1 MNIIKITC
9 LFFLFF
15 VFSSE
20 LFPQLDS
27 VYYQGPSQGSVS
39 SGAMQTTDNYG
50 PEMSIPESP
59 ILKKERVFS
68 SEPIILDLENE
79 QTSECVYIDD
89 INTGTNSGLGN
100 GQTVLLNTFPGIG
113 ATNATPP
120 DPIMAAG
127 PNHIIAFVNG
137 FPSVFRIF
145 NKEGEV
151 LKTINSASWWAPV
164 APDEYGDPQVLYD
177 HYAGRWILQVMQYNS
192 SNFSAATLLAY
203 SDDDDPLG
211 TWYVY
216 RLDTKM
222 HGTVP
227 SNTWGDYPKMGY
239 DEEAIYV
246 STRCFQFG
254 GGLLY
259 NKIRIIN
266 KAELYSSNGGPLTWN
281 DIWDIRSPNSVGLKP
296 DVIRP
301 SISYTPG
308 EGGYFLWS
316 SNGGANFYLL
326 YRIFNPS
333 TAPRLRAINVP
344 SQYYGHAPNANQ
356 LGAGTQLDAI
366 GSWMYGAPIIRGN
379 NLFAA
384 HSIQNSLFP
393 SNSSAKYLIIDLGIN
408 QITEN
413 SELGA
418 QGYFYLYSTLT
429 VDQDNNIAMT
439 FSRSADTE
447 YCGAFYSTKYAS
459 DPPGLSPSLPFKEGE
474 GIYSSGNPSR
484 WGDYQ
489 GIYLDPNN
497 YDVWMFTEY
506 AARNNAWSTYVGHIR
521 MVPFSGTYVHLNPSQ
536 TNFGDV
542 EIGTTSPVKTILL
555 ANYGEDDLII
565 TNIPSSFEEFNLVT
579 NLTFPVTL
587 STYDSL
593 TLEFTYSPTDV
604 GTASTFYPI
613 TTNDPI
619 FNGITLSGNGYQI
632 VPAIEKTIYASSGNQ
647 NDGNIVT
654 INLTTG
660 AGSAIGE
667 SLFSELKG
675 LAINPLNGIIYGLAV
690 NSGTAEIVRVNSE
703 FGDSYSLFPV
713 NIPSIA
719 DIAFDTLGTL
729 YGIGVN
735 GELSTIDLSNGD
747 VTFMVD
753 ALGSYSGITFNPQT
767 NEMWATSRSFLP
779 PNKDAI
785 FKVNISTGDT
795 SIVGH
800 TGLNKL
806 TNDLVFDEN
815 LNLYGVI
822 GSASELNDFIS
833 INADNGSGSIIGSVG
848 MKNILGLAYIGSNP
862 TSIEN
867 NADNFP
873 SEYELFQNYPN
884 PFNPTTIISYQLPTS
899 GFVTLKVFDILGNEI
914 ATLVNEE
921 KTSGKYDVEFFR
933 VKGQSSGVYIYQLR
947 AGSFIQAR
955 KMLLLK

>member
-1 MNIIKITC
+1 MNIIKITS

-50 PEMSIPESP
+50 PEAPIPTSP
-59 ILKKERVFS
+59 IQKRDRVYS
-68 SEPIILDLENE
+68 SEQIVLDLDNV
-79 QTSECVYIDD
+79 QTPECVYIDD
-89 INTGTNSGLGN
+89 INTETNSGLGN

-137 FPSVFRIF
+137 FPSIFRIF

-227 SNTWGDYPKMGY
+227 SNTWGDYPKLGY

-281 DIWDIRSPNSVGLKP
+281 DIWDIRSPNSVGVKP

-308 EGGYFLWS
+308 DGGYFLWS

-326 YRIFNPS
+326 YRIFNPLTS
-333 TAPRLRAINVP
+333 PRLRAINVP
-344 SQYYGHAPNANQ
+344 SQYYGRAPNASQ
-356 LGAGTQLDAI
+356 PGTGIQLDAI
-366 GSWMYGAPIIRGN
+366 GSWMYGAPIIRN
-379 NLFAA
+379 EKLFAS
-384 HSIQNSLFP
+384 HSIQNSLFS
-393 SNSSAKYLIIDLGIN
+393 SNSSAKYLIVDLGTN
-408 QITEN
+408 QIIEN

-418 QGYFYLYSTLT
+418 QGFFYLYSTLT

-439 FSRSADTE
+439 FSRSGDTE
-447 YCGAFYSTKYAS
+447 YCGAFYSTKHAS
-459 DPPGLSPSLPFKEGE
+459 DPPGLSPSLSFKEGE

-497 YDVWMFTEY
+497 YDVWMFTEF

-536 TNFGDV
+536 TDFGDV
-542 EIGTTSPVKTILL
+542 EVGTISSVKTILL

-565 TNIPSSFEEFNLVT
+565 TDIPSSFDEFNLVT
-579 NLTFPVTL
+579 SLSFPITL

-593 TLEFTYSPTDV
+593 FLDFTYSPSVV
-604 GTASTFYPI
+604 GTATTFYPI

-632 VPAIEKTIYASSGNQ
+632 VPASEKTIYASSGIQ

-654 INLTTG
+654 IDPMTGTG
-660 AGSAIGE
+660 AVIGS

-675 LAINPLNGIIYGLAV
+675 LTINPLSGIIYGLAV

-713 NIPSIA
+713 NIPSVA

-735 GELSTIDLSNGD
+735 GELYTIDLSNGD
-747 VTFMVD
+747 ETFMVD
-753 ALGSYSGITFNPQT
+753 AVGSYSGITFNPQT
-767 NEMWATSRSFLP
+767 NELWATSRSFVP
-779 PNKDAI
+779 PNKDAV
-785 FKVNISTGDT
+785 FKVDKLTGDT
-795 SIVGH
+795 TIIGH

-822 GSASELNDFIS
+822 GTASELNDFIS
-833 INADNGSGSIIGSVG
+833 VNPANGFGTVIGSVE
-848 MKNILGLAYIGSNP
+848 MKNILGLAYLGSSP
-862 TSIEN
+862 TSVEN

-884 PFNPTTIISYQLPTS
+884 PFNPTTIISYQLPTA
-899 GFVTLKVFDILGNEI
+899 GFVTLKVFDILGNEV

-921 KTSGKYDVEFFR
+921 KPSGKYDVEFFG
-933 VKGQSSGVYIYQLR
+933 VKGQSSGVYIYQLKT
-947 AGSFIQAR
+947 GSFIQAR